1 MLDPALLAN
10 ALAIVLEPW
19 NVLILVLGVVFGIVV
34 GIIPGLS
41 STMAVALLIPFTFT
55 MQAEAAMSLLVAVF
69 VGGISGGAVT
79 AILIRM
85 PGTPASVA
93 TTLDGFPMAQKGLG
107 GQAIGHAA
115 IASMIGTAISGVFL
129 VITAPL
135 LAAFAL
141 KFYFADYVAVC
152 VFALTA
158 VIAVTGDRLIRGVVT
173 ATIGLLAATFGI
185 SAEDGM
191 PRFDFGVPSM
201 MSGVDLIPAL
211 IGFFAISQIMHE
223 VAGSDRP
230 SFDNDLRGSIG
241 RVLPRLAEV
250 RRNTVNYI
258 RSALIGTVVGVIPA
272 VGGGPAG
279 LIAYAQEKNSS
290 KDPKRYGSGIP
301 EGVIASEAA
310 NNATVGGAL
319 IIALTLG
326 IPGDAVTAVL
336 LGGLMIHGL
345 QPGSQLFVNSPTVV
359 YSIYFSVFFGSIVMA
374 VVLLLSVRW
383 LARVVEVPKR
393 ILMPVLFILACSGVF
408 ALNNRMFDVLVMCA
422 FGLLGYIFDR
432 FRYPLPPFVLG
443 LLLGPLIEGNFRK
456 MVGADGNAWALFT
469 RPLAVTFLL
478 LAAGSIVYSLVVRH
492 RRARDLKEEAT
503 G

>member
-10 ALAIVLEPW
+10 ALVIVLDPW
-19 NVLILVLGVVFGIVV
+19 NLLILVLGVVFGIVV

-41 STMAVALLIPFTFT
+41 STMAVALLIPFTFS
-55 MQAEAAMSLLVAVF
+55 MQPEAAMSLLVAVF

-93 TTLDGFPMAQKGLG
+93 TTLDGFPMAQKGLA

-115 IASMIGTAISGVFL
+115 VASMIGTVISGVFL
-129 VITAPL
+129 VVTAPM
-135 LAAFAL
+135 LAKFAL
-141 KFYFADYVAVC
+141 KFFFADYVAVC

-158 VIAVTGDRLIRGVVT
+158 VIAISGDRLIRGVVT
-173 ATIGLLAATFGI
+173 ATVGLLAATVGV
-185 SAEDGM
+185 SAEDGL
-191 PRFDFGVPSM
+191 PRFDFGVPAM

-223 VAGSDRP
+223 VAGPDRV
-230 SFDNDLRGSIG
+230 SFDGDLRRSIG
-241 RVLPRLAEV
+241 RVLPSLGEM
-250 RRNTVNYI
+250 RRNTFNYL

-279 LIAYAQEKNSS
+279 LIAYAQAKNSS
-290 KDPKRYGSGIP
+290 KTPEKFGTGVP
-301 EGVIASEAA
+301 EGVIASETA
-310 NNATVGGAL
+310 NNATIGGAL

-345 QPGSQLFVNSPTVV
+345 QPGSLLFVNSPTVV
-359 YSIYFSVFFGSIVMA
+359 YAIYFSVFFGSIVMA

-408 ALNNRMFDVLVMCA
+408 ALNNRAFDLLVMCA
-422 FGLLGYIFDR
+422 FGFLGYVFDR

-456 MVGADGNAWALFT
+456 MVGADGHAWALFT

-478 LAAGSIVYSLVVRH
+478 LAVGSVVYSLIVRR
-492 RRARDLKEEAT
+492 RRARDLKVEAP